1 MNSECNLNMFAI
13 VESDCSRKEDEKEQI
28 QSKRSRLQRDRDRII
43 TSQCY
48 RRLAGK
54 TQVFMADVHD
64 HVRNRLTHTLEVS
77 LIANTI
83 TKRLRLNEDLTDA
96 IAHGHDVGHA
106 PYGHSGERV
115 LNEIMNDCKRFNTTI
130 NINDQNRGFKH
141 NRQGFRVLSYLE
153 DKNKEYIGLNLSAHT
168 LWGIINHTSKTWDAC
183 DKPCNHYY
191 NEPRPCNRE
200 LSTAFYDAMEDHF
213 IKPSDWSFEALV
225 VKIADD
231 VAQKTHD
238 ISDGFEFHLI
248 KFGRIIDVFNDA
260 YSEFLSP
267 EEQDMMTRFYTDRK
281 SIFDVK
287 DFIRFLTR
295 FYIKHII
302 NDFNRMFSM
311 IQEEYRIQI
320 HDEFNELKNT
330 VSMDDIYSMCFCTD
344 FEKASRGF
352 QDFLKTMIIK
362 SSVVQDSDARAT
374 YILTS
379 LFDKYIAN
387 PMLLPDKTIIAYLRN
402 LDPEEYLELRQQIDI
417 HDTSQELAKITR
429 SKLFSNL
436 FNKWKLKD
444 DVYNTLMRTIC
455 DYISGMT
462 DHHADK
468 KFKLLHGITPYN

>member
-1 MNSECNLNMFAI
+1 
-13 VESDCSRKEDEKEQI
+13 
-28 QSKRSRLQRDRDRII
+28 
-43 TSQCY
+43 
-48 RRLAGK
+48 
-54 TQVFMADVHD
+54 
-64 HVRNRLTHTLEVS
+64 
-77 LIANTI
+77 
-83 TKRLRLNEDLTDA
+83 
-96 IAHGHDVGHA
+96 
-106 PYGHSGERV
+106 
-115 LNEIMNDCKRFNTTI
+115 
-130 NINDQNRGFKH
+130 
-141 NRQGFRVLSYLE
+141 
-153 DKNKEYIGLNLSAHT
+153 
-168 LWGIINHTSKTWDAC
+168 
-183 DKPCNHYY
+183 
-191 NEPRPCNRE
+191 
-200 LSTAFYDAMEDHF
+200 
-213 IKPSDWSFEALV
+213 
-225 VKIADD
+225 
-231 VAQKTHD
+231 
-238 ISDGFEFHLI
+238 
-248 KFGRIIDVFNDA
+248 
-260 YSEFLSP
+260 
-267 EEQDMMTRFYTDRK
+267 
-281 SIFDVK
+281 VK